1 MNIICALLAFI
12 IGITLNIQSGVNGQ
26 IRVITE
32 NPVFASTVN
41 FSVGTIALL
50 ILLFIT
56 CTAGIYKMP
65 SRELLVRETRWW
77 MYTGG
82 PLGIIY
88 IMSVILLPPLI
99 GYGAF
104 FSTLVTGQLLFSVA
118 IDHNGWFG
126 NEIKKVDK
134 RRVLGIFLL
143 IAGAVIVQSF

>member
-1 MNIICALLAFI
+1 MNIICALLAFF
-12 IGITLNIQSGVNGQ
+12 IGMAMNVQSGVNGQ
-26 IRVITE
+26 IRAITE

-41 FSVGTIALL
+41 FSVGMIALL

-56 CTAGIYKMP
+56 CKAGIYKMP
-65 SRELLVRETRWW
+65 SRQLLVRETKWW

-88 IMSVILLPPLI
+88 VMAGILLPPLI

-104 FSTLVTGQLLFSVA
+104 FSTLVTGQLVFSAA
-118 IDHNGWFG
+118 IDHNGWMG
-126 NEIKKVDK
+126 NAVTKIDK
-134 RRVLGIFLL
+134 RRALGILLL